1 MGGCPLPGLFCW
13 GVAVWVAMDLLTMV
27 ANHSQ
32 QSHPGSMIPD
42 YLGVLVTGLTKKYP
56 KNNCYYNYNGMKMF
70 KHLNHRS
77 TFIQACHYQ
86 LCPTFIPGAG
96 NDTATLV
103 GIVQGYSY
111 WSKSKTQDLGLSC
124 WGDLL
129 KVKCLPALVH
139 HATQIFQRTK
149 KKSTGSKVSFS
160 PWTSGISAASFFSV
174 SWLSEA
180 PHADVTQLNG
190 RHFGHYTAR
199 LDTFTVILEMCR
211 CETLKKNVDTC
222 WCKFPPKKSYTP
234 FLGWFP
240 WPRGSQPFI
249 PPSIEIMSQGL
260 GRQPWNPIDV
270 AVQPNI

>member
-1 MGGCPLPGLFCW
+1 
-13 GVAVWVAMDLLTMV
+13 
-27 ANHSQ
+27 
-32 QSHPGSMIPD
+32 MIPD

-111 WSKSKTQDLGLSC
+111 LVEVQDSGLRTFLLRGPAQSEVPSGFGSSC
-124 WGDLL
+124 H
-129 KVKCLPALVH
+129 PN
-139 HATQIFQRTK
+139 FPENK

-222 WCKFPPKKSYTP
+222 WCKFPPKKKLYTL
-234 FLGWFP
+234 F
-240 WPRGSQPFI
+240 RMI
-249 PPSIEIMSQGL
+249 PLATGVPTFYSPKYWDNESRIGPSTLE
-260 GRQPWNPIDV
+260 
-270 AVQPNI
+270 PNRCCCPA

>member
-1 MGGCPLPGLFCW
+1 
-13 GVAVWVAMDLLTMV
+13 MDLLTMV

-111 WSKSKTQDLGLSC
+111 LVEVQDLGLSC

-149 KKSTGSKVSFS
+149 KNKVHWVKSLIFIHFHHEHPESAPQAFLVSAGCRRLLMQMS
-160 PWTSGISAASFFSV
+160 PSWTEDILDITRQD
-174 SWLSEA
+174 WI
-180 PHADVTQLNG
+180 
-190 RHFGHYTAR
+190 R
-199 LDTFTVILEMCR
+199 L
-211 CETLKKNVDTC
+211 
-222 WCKFPPKKSYTP
+222 
-234 FLGWFP
+234 
-240 WPRGSQPFI
+240 Q
-249 PPSIEIMSQGL
+249 
-260 GRQPWNPIDV
+260 
-270 AVQPNI
+270 

>member
-111 WSKSKTQDLGLSC
+111 LVEVQDSGLRTFLLRGPAQSEVPSGFGSSC
-124 WGDLL
+124 H
-129 KVKCLPALVH
+129 PN
-139 HATQIFQRTK
+139 FPENK
-149 KKSTGSKVSFS
+149 KKSPLGQKSHFHHEHPESAPQAFLVSAGCRRLLMQMS
-160 PWTSGISAASFFSV
+160 PSWTEDILDITRQD
-174 SWLSEA
+174 WI
-180 PHADVTQLNG
+180 
-190 RHFGHYTAR
+190 R
-199 LDTFTVILEMCR
+199 L
-211 CETLKKNVDTC
+211 
-222 WCKFPPKKSYTP
+222 
-234 FLGWFP
+234 
-240 WPRGSQPFI
+240 Q
-249 PPSIEIMSQGL
+249 
-260 GRQPWNPIDV
+260 
-270 AVQPNI
+270 